1 MHLVRQPG
9 TPLGELRSRLLTSPF
24 VRQDRGTDRVSVA
37 LFFWTLRLAETYE
50 LQVREDSMIIP
61 DKLRPGDLVRVTAP
75 ATSLAIVS
83 EENQKIADERLAA
96 LGLRIS
102 FGAHIGE
109 RNVFDSSSLD
119 SRLADLHTAFADP
132 EVRLILAVIGGYS
145 SNQLLRHIDWEL
157 IRRNPKVLCGF
168 SDITVLGNAIFA
180 KTGVVTYSGPAYA
193 NFAEREYVD
202 FTLDMFRRCLFG
214 DQPIDVQ
221 PSAVWTDDKWYRDQ
235 TDRHPIPNPGYQ
247 AIHEG
252 EAEGTI
258 IGGNLCSLN
267 LLQGTEYMP
276 PLADSILFLEESEL
290 SSLREFD
297 RNLQSLLH
305 LPEAGG
311 IRGIVI
317 GRFQRA
323 SGATPELIRQLI
335 EAKPELAGIPVVAGA
350 DLGHTQSMIT
360 FPIGGRAR
368 LVACGA
374 EVQLTI
380 TEH

>member
-1 MHLVRQPG
+1 
-9 TPLGELRSRLLTSPF
+9 
-24 VRQDRGTDRVSVA
+24 
-37 LFFWTLRLAETYE
+37 
-50 LQVREDSMIIP
+50 MIIP
-61 DKLRPGDLVRVTAP
+61 PKLRRGDLVRVIAP
-75 ATSLAIVS
+75 ATSLVIISEANQAI
-83 EENQKIADERLAA
+83 ARERIAA
-96 LGLRIS
+96 LGLRLS
-102 FGAHIGE
+102 FGAHVGE
-109 RNVFDSSSLD
+109 RNTFDSSSVAH
-119 SRLADLHTAFADP
+119 RLADLHAAFADP

-157 IRRNPKVLCGF
+157 VRRNPKALCGF
-168 SDITVLGNAIFA
+168 SDITVLGNTIFA

-193 NFAEREYVD
+193 NFAEHQYFD
-202 FTLDMFRRCLFG
+202 YTLDMFRRCLFE
-214 DQPIDVQ
+214 DEPITVQ
-221 PSAVWTDDKWYRDQ
+221 PSAVWTDDKWYLDQ
-235 TDRHPIPNPGYQ
+235 VNRHPIPNLGYQ
-247 AIHEG
+247 AIHDG

-276 PLADSILFLEESEL
+276 SLADSILFLEESEI

-305 LPEAGG
+305 LPEVGG

-335 EAKPELAGIPVVAGA
+335 EAKPELSSIPVVAGA

-360 FPIGGRAR
+360 FPIGGRAH
-368 LVACGA
+368 LVVRGSK
-374 EVQLTI
+374 VQLTI
-380 TEH
+380 TDY

>member
-1 MHLVRQPG
+1 
-9 TPLGELRSRLLTSPF
+9 
-24 VRQDRGTDRVSVA
+24 
-37 LFFWTLRLAETYE
+37 
-50 LQVREDSMIIP
+50 MIIP
-61 DKLRPGDLVRVTAP
+61 PKLRRGDMVRVVAP

-83 EENQKIADERLAA
+83 EENQHIAEERLAA

-109 RNVFDSSSLD
+109 RNAFDSSSVD
-119 SRLADLHTAFADP
+119 SRLADFHAAFADP
-132 EVRLILAVIGGYS
+132 EVRLVLAVIGGYS
-145 SNQLLRHIDWEL
+145 SNQLLRRIDWEL
-157 IRRNPKVLCGF
+157 IRQNPKALSGF
-168 SDITVLGNAIFA
+168 SDITVLSNAIFA

-193 NFAEREYVD
+193 NFAEREHFD
-202 FTLDMFRRCLFG
+202 FTLDMFRRCLLG
-214 DQPIDVQ
+214 DQPIDVR

-235 TDRHPIPNPGYQ
+235 ADRHPIPNPGYQ
-247 AIHEG
+247 AIHDG
-252 EAEGTI
+252 EAEGMI

-276 PLADSILFLEESEL
+276 PLDDAILFLEESEL

-323 SGATPELIRQLI
+323 SGATPDLIRQLI
-335 EAKPELAGIPVVAGA
+335 EAKPELDGIPVVAGA
-350 DLGHTQSMIT
+350 DFGHTQSMIT

-368 LVACGA
+368 LAVQGA
-374 EVQLTI
+374 DVRLVI
-380 TEH
+380 TVH

>member
-1 MHLVRQPG
+1 
-9 TPLGELRSRLLTSPF
+9 
-24 VRQDRGTDRVSVA
+24 
-37 LFFWTLRLAETYE
+37 
-50 LQVREDSMIIP
+50 MIIP
-61 DKLRPGDLVRVTAP
+61 SKLRPGDLVRLIAP

-83 EENQKIADERLAA
+83 EENQRIADERLAA
-96 LGLRIS
+96 LGLRTS
-102 FGAHIGE
+102 SGAHIGE
-109 RNVFDSSSLD
+109 QNAFDSSSVR
-119 SRLADLHTAFADP
+119 SRIADFHAAFADP
-132 EVRLILAVIGGYS
+132 EVRLVLAVIGGYS

-157 IRRNPKVLCGF
+157 VRRNPKALSGF

-193 NFAEREYVD
+193 NFAERQYFD
-202 FTLDMFRRCLFG
+202 YTLDMFRRCLFE
-214 DQPIDVQ
+214 DRPIDVRS
-221 PSAVWTDDKWYRDQ
+221 SAVWTDDKWYRDQ
-235 TDRHPIPNPGYQ
+235 TNRCPIPNLGYQ
-247 AIHEG
+247 AIHDG

-276 PLADSILFLEESEL
+276 SLADSILFLEESEL

-305 LPEAGG
+305 LPDAVG

-323 SGATPELIRQLI
+323 AGATPELIQQLI
-335 EAKPELAGIPVVAGA
+335 ETKPEIAHIPVVAGA

-360 FPIGGRAR
+360 FPVGGRAH
-368 LVACGA
+368 LVVRGT

-380 TEH
+380 TNH

>member
-1 MHLVRQPG
+1 
-9 TPLGELRSRLLTSPF
+9 
-24 VRQDRGTDRVSVA
+24 
-37 LFFWTLRLAETYE
+37 
-50 LQVREDSMIIP
+50 MIIP
-61 DKLRPGDLVRVTAP
+61 EKLKRGDMVRVIAP
-75 ATSLAIVS
+75 ATSLAIIS
-83 EENQKIADERLAA
+83 KANQEIACARLAA
-96 LGLRIS
+96 LGLRLS
-102 FGAHIGE
+102 FGRHIGE
-109 RNVFDSSSLD
+109 QNAFDSSSIH
-119 SRLADLHTAFADP
+119 SRLADLHAAFADP
-132 EVRLILAVIGGYS
+132 EVRLVLAVIGGYN
-145 SNQLLRHIDWEL
+145 SNQLLRYINWEL
-157 IRRNPKVLCGF
+157 VRRNPKALSGF

-180 KTGVVTYSGPAYA
+180 KTGIATYSGPAFA
-193 NFAEREYVD
+193 NFAEEQYFEY
-202 FTLDMFRRCLFG
+202 TLDMFRHCLFEEA
-214 DQPIDVQ
+214 PIDVQ
-221 PSAVWTDDKWYRDQ
+221 PSVVWTDDKWYRDQ
-235 TDRHPIPNPGYQ
+235 ANRHPISNPGYQ
-247 AIHEG
+247 SIREG

-276 PLADSILFLEESEL
+276 SLADSILFLEESEL

-323 SGATPELIRQLI
+323 SGATPDLIRELIW
-335 EAKPELAGIPVVAGA
+335 AKPELAGIPVVAGA

-368 LVACGA
+368 LLVRGA
-374 EVQLTI
+374 EVLITI

>member
-1 MHLVRQPG
+1 
-9 TPLGELRSRLLTSPF
+9 
-24 VRQDRGTDRVSVA
+24 
-37 LFFWTLRLAETYE
+37 
-50 LQVREDSMIIP
+50 MIIP
-61 DKLRPGDLVRVTAP
+61 EKLKRGDMVRVIAP
-75 ATSLAIVS
+75 ATSLAIIS
-83 EENQKIADERLAA
+83 EANQEIARARLAA
-96 LGLRIS
+96 LGLRLS
-102 FGAHIGE
+102 FGQHVGE
-109 RNVFDSSSLD
+109 QNAFDSSSVY
-119 SRLADLHTAFADP
+119 SRLADLHAAFADP
-132 EVRLILAVIGGYS
+132 AVRLVLAVIGGYN

-157 IRRNPKVLCGF
+157 VRRNPKAISGF

-180 KTGVVTYSGPAYA
+180 KTGIVTYAGPAFA
-193 NFAEREYVD
+193 NFAEEQYFD
-202 FTLDMFRRCLFG
+202 YTLDMFRRCLF
-214 DQPIDVQ
+214 DSRPFEVQ
-221 PSAVWTDDKWYRDQ
+221 PSTVWTDDKWYRNQ

-247 AIHEG
+247 VIRAG

-276 PLADSILFLEESEL
+276 PLADSLLFLEESEL

-305 LPEAGG
+305 LPDAGG

-317 GRFQRA
+317 GRFQHT
-323 SGATPELIRQLI
+323 SGATPDLIRQLI
-335 EAKPELAGIPVVAGA
+335 EAKPELGNIPVVAAA

-368 LVACGA
+368 LVVRGA

-380 TEH
+380 TKH

>member
-1 MHLVRQPG
+1 
-9 TPLGELRSRLLTSPF
+9 
-24 VRQDRGTDRVSVA
+24 
-37 LFFWTLRLAETYE
+37 
-50 LQVREDSMIIP
+50 MIIP
-61 DKLRPGDLVRVTAP
+61 PKLRRGDMVRVVAP

-83 EENQKIADERLAA
+83 EENQHIAEERLAA

-109 RNVFDSSSLD
+109 RNAFDSSSVE
-119 SRLADLHTAFADP
+119 SRLTDFHAAFADP
-132 EVRLILAVIGGYS
+132 EVRLVLAVIGGYS
-145 SNQLLRHIDWEL
+145 SNQLLCHIDWEL
-157 IRRNPKVLCGF
+157 IHRNPKALSGF

-193 NFAEREYVD
+193 NFAEREHFD
-202 FTLDMFRRCLFG
+202 FTLDMFRRCLFE
-214 DQPIDVQ
+214 DQPIDVR

-235 TDRHPIPNPGYQ
+235 ADRHPIPNPGYQ
-247 AIHEG
+247 AIREG

-335 EAKPELAGIPVVAGA
+335 EAKPELEGIPVVAGA
-350 DLGHTQSMIT
+350 DFGHTQSMIT

-368 LVACGA
+368 LSVRGSD
-374 EVQLTI
+374 VRLVI
-380 TEH
+380 TAH

>member
-1 MHLVRQPG
+1 
-9 TPLGELRSRLLTSPF
+9 
-24 VRQDRGTDRVSVA
+24 
-37 LFFWTLRLAETYE
+37 
-50 LQVREDSMIIP
+50 MIIP
-61 DKLRPGDLVRVTAP
+61 PKLQRGDLVRVIAP

-83 EENQKIADERLAA
+83 EANQAIARERLAA
-96 LGLRIS
+96 LGLRLS
-102 FGAHIGE
+102 FGTHVGE
-109 RNVFDSSSLD
+109 RNAFDSSSVAH
-119 SRLADLHTAFADP
+119 RLADLHAAYADP
-132 EVRLILAVIGGYS
+132 EVRLVLAVIGGYN

-157 IRRNPKVLCGF
+157 LRRNPKALSGF
-168 SDITVLGNAIFA
+168 SDITVLANAILA

-193 NFAEREYVD
+193 NFAERQYFD
-202 FTLDMFRRCLFG
+202 YTLDMFRRCLF
-214 DQPIDVQ
+214 DEAPIDVR

-235 TDRHPIPNPGYQ
+235 SDRHPIPNPGYQ
-247 AIHEG
+247 AIHDG

-258 IGGNLCSLN
+258 IGGNLCSIN

-305 LPEAGG
+305 VPEAVG

-323 SGATPELIRQLI
+323 SGATPDLIRALI

-360 FPIGGRAR
+360 FPVGGRAR
-368 LVACGA
+368 LAVRGT

-380 TEH
+380 TAH

>member
-1 MHLVRQPG
+1 
-9 TPLGELRSRLLTSPF
+9 
-24 VRQDRGTDRVSVA
+24 
-37 LFFWTLRLAETYE
+37 
-50 LQVREDSMIIP
+50 MIIP
-61 DKLRPGDLVRVTAP
+61 DKLQPGDLVRVIAP

-102 FGAHIGE
+102 YGAHIREQNASG
-109 RNVFDSSSLD
+109 SSSVG
-119 SRLADLHTAFADP
+119 SRIADFHAAFADP
-132 EVRLILAVIGGYS
+132 EVRLVLAVIGGYS

-157 IRRNPKVLCGF
+157 VRRNPKALSGF

-180 KTGVVTYSGPAYA
+180 KTGIVTYSGPAYA
-193 NFAEREYVD
+193 NFAERQYFD
-202 FTLDMFRRCLFG
+202 FTLDMFRRCLFE

-221 PSAVWTDDKWYRDQ
+221 PSAVWTDDKWYLDQ
-235 TDRHPIPNPGYQ
+235 ANRRPIPNLGYQ
-247 AIHEG
+247 AIRDG

-290 SSLREFD
+290 SSFREFD

-305 LPEAGG
+305 LSGAGG

-335 EAKPELAGIPVVAGA
+335 EAKPELTGIPVVAGA

-360 FPIGGRAR
+360 FPIGGRANLIVR
-368 LVACGA
+368 GD
-374 EVQLTI
+374 EVRLTI
-380 TEH
+380 EEH